1 MLRIFYVFVGGG
13 AGSVARYL
21 TALFAARILSPT
33 FPFGTLIVNVVGCF
47 LIGFIHTT
55 AMITSRVSPDTRLLL
70 TTGVI
75 GGLTTYSS
83 FNYEMLS
90 LLEEGATARAVTYLM
105 ATLVGCALAGVLGTW
120 SARSLLGTV

>member
-1 MLRIFYVFVGGG
+1 MHRIFYVFIGGG
-13 AGSVARYL
+13 AGSVARYVV
-21 TALFAARILSPT
+21 ALLAARILSPT

-55 AMITSRVSPDTRLLL
+55 AMITTRVSPDARLFL

-90 LLEEGATARAVTYLM
+90 LFDQGVARTVAYLT

-120 SARSLLGTV
+120 SARSMLGTV